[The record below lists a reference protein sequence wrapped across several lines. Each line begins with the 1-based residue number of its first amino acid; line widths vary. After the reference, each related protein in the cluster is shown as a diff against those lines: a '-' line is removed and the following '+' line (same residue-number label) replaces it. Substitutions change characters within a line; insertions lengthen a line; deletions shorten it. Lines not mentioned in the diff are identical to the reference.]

1 MTRRLPTRWRTA
13 FEDQLGNAELRV
25 ARAAEFLAAD
35 EGGRALQETYPA
47 VVAAATIR
55 VWLHTPP
62 WEEPLAP
69 DVMRRRVLEEFPNLF
84 AAMAS
89 LDMSTVLTS
98 PWPVRAAAPYVEEA
112 RAFLTETR
120 GRFDA
125 WMAE

>member
-1 MTRRLPTRWRTA
+1 MTRQLPTRWRTA

-25 ARAAEFLAAD
+25 ARAAEYLAAD

-55 VWLHTPP
+55 VWLRTPP
-62 WEEPLAP
+62 WEETLDPET
-69 DVMRRRVLEEFPNLF
+69 MQRQVLEEFPSLF

-89 LDMSTVLTS
+89 MNMSSVLTS
-98 PWPVRAAAPYVEEA
+98 PWPVSAAEPYVEEA
-112 RAFLTETR
+112 RVYLAETR

>member
-25 ARAAEFLAAD
+25 ARAEEYLTAD
-35 EGGRALQETYPA
+35 EGGRALQEAYPA

-55 VWLHTPP
+55 VWLRAPP
-62 WEEPLAP
+62 WEQPTEP
-69 DVMRRRVLEEFPNLF
+69 DVMRRQVIEEFPNLF

-89 LDMSTVLTS
+89 MDMSSVLTS
-98 PWPVRAAAPYVEEA
+98 PWPVSAAAPYVGEA

-120 GRFDA
+120 GRFDEWIA
-125 WMAE
+125 G